1 MSLKVMQVV
10 MYCCLIVVLAGCAS
24 KRPVLYPN
32 EQYRSAGSD
41 AAQGDI
47 NTCIRLAEEANAQ
60 GRLAEEVAAR
70 TGKSALVGGATGA
83 VVGAIGGSALRGGL
97 IGAAAGGTAALVSS
111 AMKGPEDSPVFRRF
125 VELCLFDKGYQVL
138 GWQ

>member
-1 MSLKVMQVV
+1 MDKNILAVMV
-10 MYCCLIVVLAGCAS
+10 MIILLGTGCAA

-32 EQYRSAGSD
+32 ELYRSGGAEKARQEIDS
-41 AAQGDI
+41 
-47 NTCIRLAEEANAQ
+47 CLKLAEEADTQ
-60 GRLAEEVAAR
+60 GRLAEDVAAK

-83 VVGAIGGSALRGGL
+83 VVGAITGSALRGGL

-111 AMKGPEDSPVFRRF
+111 AIKAPEDSPLFRRF
-125 VELCLFDKGYQVL
+125 VEFCLYEKGYQVL

>member
-1 MSLKVMQVV
+1 MGRKI
-10 MYCCLIVVLAGCAS
+10 LIVMTLITLLSTGCAA

-32 EQYRSAGSD
+32 ELYRTAGAEKAGLEID
-41 AAQGDI
+41 G
-47 NTCIRLAEEANAQ
+47 CLKLAEEADAQ
-60 GRLAEEVAAR
+60 GRLAEEVAAK

-83 VVGAIGGSALRGGL
+83 VVGAITGSALRGGL

-111 AMKGPEDSPVFRRF
+111 ALKTPEDSPVFMRF
-125 VELCLFDKGYQVL
+125 VEICLYEKGYQVL

>member
-1 MSLKVMQVV
+1 VDRKIL
-10 MYCCLIVVLAGCAS
+10 VLMTMIALLGTGCAA

-32 EQYRSAGSD
+32 EQYRAAGAEKARQEID
-41 AAQGDI
+41 
-47 NTCIRLAEEANAQ
+47 TCLKLAEEADSQ
-60 GRLAEEVAAR
+60 GRLAEEVAAK

-83 VVGAIGGSALRGGL
+83 VVGAITGSALRGGL

-111 AMKGPEDSPVFRRF
+111 AIRTPEDSPVFRRF
-125 VELCLFDKGYQVL
+125 VELCLYEKGYQVL

>member
-1 MSLKVMQVV
+1 MNLKMVQVV
-10 MYCCLIVVLAGCAS
+10 MVCCLMVMVTGCAS

-32 EQYRSAGSD
+32 EQYRLVGTD
-41 AAQGDI
+41 GAQEDI
-47 NTCIRLAEEANAQ
+47 DTCIRLAEEADAQ
-60 GRLAEEVAAR
+60 GHLADEVAAR

-83 VVGAIGGSALRGGL
+83 VVGAISGSALRGGL

-125 VELCLFDKGYQVL
+125 VELCLFEKGYQVL